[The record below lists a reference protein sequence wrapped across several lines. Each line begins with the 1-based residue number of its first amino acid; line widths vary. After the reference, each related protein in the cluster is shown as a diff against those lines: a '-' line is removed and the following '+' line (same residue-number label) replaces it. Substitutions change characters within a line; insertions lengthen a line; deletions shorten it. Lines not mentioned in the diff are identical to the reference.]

1 MKDYTVF
8 VVLFF
13 LGVVA
18 IILSQVLLS
27 PKERSFAEKQSIEF
41 VNKIDKSDHLT
52 STCIESITGSKRN
65 KQSEWICTVFGGS
78 KPRTVVCNADL
89 IVSYSNGCHLANP
102 TFVTV
107 DGE

>member
-8 VVLFF
+8 IVLFF
-13 LGVVA
+13 VAVVA

-52 STCIESITGSKRN
+52 STCIESITGSKH
-65 KQSEWICTVFGGS
+65 KQREWVCTVFGGS